1 MSQRVLVIGSGGI
14 GSFYAA
20 LLHKAGWQVEMVA
33 RSDHSVIREHGLEI
47 DSPLG
52 DLSFRPEKVYASV
65 EEAGPADWILIAVKI
80 LPETD
85 LAALVA
91 PAMTFSTTLCLIA
104 NGLDIE
110 APLAQAYPNN
120 TLLSCVAFVGTTR
133 VRTGVIKHS
142 SYGNLSVGN
151 FLSDDLAPCQ
161 LLADSLNRTGIKV
174 GISKD
179 IQQERWKKS
188 IWNASFNP
196 LSVLT
201 NGADTGRLLATA
213 EAEAL
218 VRALMSEVIA
228 TATAAGY
235 PLAQDLIQKNIATT
249 QAMSPYLT
257 SMAVDYLN
265 GHAIELES
273 LLGSVVRYAHK
284 YAVPIPHLDTL
295 YQALKIRQ

>member
-14 GSFYAA
+14 GSLYAA
-20 LLHKAGWQVEMVA
+20 LLHKAGWQVDMVA
-33 RSDHSVIREHGLEI
+33 RTDHAVLRQHGLKI
-47 DSPLG
+47 DSVLG
-52 DLSFRPEKVYASV
+52 DLSFKPAHVYANV
-65 EEAGPADWILIAVKI
+65 EEAGPADWILLAVKI
-80 LPETD
+80 LSETD

-110 APLAQAYPNN
+110 TPLAQAFPNN

-133 VRTGVIKHS
+133 IKAGEIKHS
-142 SYGNLSVGN
+142 AYGNLIVGN
-151 FLSDDLAPCQ
+151 FLSDELESCQ
-161 LLADSLNRTGIKV
+161 LLADSLNTTGIKV
-174 GISKD
+174 SISQD
-179 IQQERWKKS
+179 IQLERWKKS

-201 NGADTGRLLATA
+201 NGADTGRLLGTA

-218 VRALMSEVIA
+218 VRELMAEVIA
-228 TATAAGY
+228 TATASGY
-235 PLAQDLIQKNIATT
+235 PLPQDLIEKNIATT
-249 QAMSPYLT
+249 RAMPAYQT

-265 GHAIELES
+265 GQAIELES
-273 LLGSVVRYAHK
+273 LLGSVVRYARKH
-284 YAVPIPHLDTL
+284 AVPTPHLDTL